1 MHIMEGYLP
10 WQWCV
15 FWYLVSAPFIIYGIS
30 LLNRQVKERREI
42 LSLLAVS
49 GAFIFLLSSLK
60 MPSPVV
66 GSCSHP
72 TGTGLST
79 VLFGPFITAVLSV
92 IVLIFQALF
101 MAHGGIT
108 TLGANDFSMGIAG
121 PLAGYA
127 VYRVAK
133 ALNLNIFVNIFLV
146 AFIADLFTYV
156 VTAIQLAA
164 AFPATHGGF
173 MVSFATFFAIYAVT
187 QVPLA
192 IVEGLLIALVFKY
205 IVQSRGDILVKLKV
219 LTPEQVSKIME
230 SFS

>member
-1 MHIMEGYLP
+1 MLNAG
-10 WQWCV
+10 
-15 FWYLVSAPFIIYGIS
+15 FIAYGIY
-30 LLNRQVKERREI
+30 LLNRQVKENRAT

-79 VLFGPFITAVLSV
+79 ILFGPIITCVLSL

-108 TLGANDFSMGIAG
+108 TLGANVFSMGIAG
-121 PLAGYA
+121 PLLGYA
-127 VYRVAK
+127 VYRVGK
-133 ALNLNIFVNIFLV
+133 AVNLNIFVNVFLV
-146 AFIADLFTYV
+146 TAVADLFTYV
-156 VTAIQLAA
+156 ITSIELAA

-173 MVSFATFFAIYAVT
+173 LISFETFFAIYAIT

-192 IVEGLLIALVFKY
+192 ILEGVLIALVFKY
-205 IVQSRGDILVKLKV
+205 IVQSRSDILVKLKV
-219 LTPEQVSKIME
+219 LTPDQAKKILE

>member
-1 MHIMEGYLP
+1 MHIMEGFLP

-15 FWYLVSAPFIIYGIS
+15 FWYLVSAPFLIYGIYR
-30 LLNRQVKERREI
+30 LNRQVRERRET

-79 VLFGPFITAVLSV
+79 ILFGPFITCVLSL

-108 TLGANDFSMGIAG
+108 TLGANVFSMGIAG
-121 PLAGYA
+121 PLLGYA
-127 VYRVAK
+127 VYRVGK
-133 ALNLNIFVNIFLV
+133 AVNLNIFVNIFLV
-146 AFIADLFTYV
+146 TFVADLFTYV
-156 VTAIQLAA
+156 ITSIELAA

-173 MVSFATFFAIYAVT
+173 MISFATFFAIYAVT

-192 IVEGLLIALVFKY
+192 ILEGLLIALVFKY
-205 IVQSRGDILVKLKV
+205 IVQSRADILVKLKV
-219 LTPEQVSKIME
+219 LTPEQVTKIME
-230 SFS
+230 SFK

>member
-10 WQWCV
+10 LNWCV
-15 FWYLVSAPFIIYGIS
+15 FWYLVSAPFIIYGVY
-30 LLNRQVKERREI
+30 LLNKQVKEHRET

-79 VLFGPFITAVLSV
+79 VLFGPFITCVLSA
-92 IVLIFQALF
+92 IVLVFQALF
-101 MAHGGIT
+101 MAHGGLT

-121 PLAGYA
+121 PLLGYL

-133 ALNLNIFVNIFLV
+133 KVNLNIFVNIFLV
-146 AFIADLFTYV
+146 AFVADLFTYV
-156 VTAIQLAA
+156 ITAIELAA
-164 AFPATHGGF
+164 AFPAAHGGF
-173 MVSFATFFAIYAVT
+173 LVAFETFFAIYAVT
-187 QVPLA
+187 QIPLA

-219 LTPEQVSKIME
+219 LSPEQLTKIME
-230 SFS
+230 GFK

>member
-1 MHIMEGYLP
+1 MHIMEGFLP

-15 FWYLVSAPFIIYGIS
+15 FWYLVSAPFIIYGIY
-30 LLNRQVKERREI
+30 LLNRQVKAQRET

-72 TGTGLST
+72 TGTGLSV
-79 VLFGPFITAVLSV
+79 VLFGPFITVVLSL

-108 TLGANDFSMGIAG
+108 TLGANVFSMGIAG
-121 PLAGYA
+121 PLLGYA
-127 VYRVAK
+127 VYRLGK
-133 ALNLNIFVNIFLV
+133 AVNLNIFINVFLV
-146 AFIADLFTYV
+146 TAVADLFTYV
-156 VTAIQLAA
+156 ITSIELAA

-173 MVSFATFFAIYAVT
+173 MVSWETFFAIYAVT
-187 QVPLA
+187 QIPLA
-192 IVEGLLIALVFKY
+192 ILEGVLIALVFKY

-219 LTPEQVSKIME
+219 LTPEQVTKIME
-230 SFS
+230 SFK

>member
-1 MHIMEGYLP
+1 MHIMEGFLP

-15 FWYLVSAPFIIYGIS
+15 FWYLVSAPFIIYGVY
-30 LLNRQVKERREI
+30 LLNRQVKEHRET

-79 VLFGPFITAVLSV
+79 VLFGAFMTAVLSL

-108 TLGANDFSMGIAG
+108 TLGANVFSMGIAG
-121 PLAGYA
+121 PLLGFA
-127 VYRVAK
+127 VYRLGK
-133 ALNLNIFVNIFLV
+133 ATNLNIFINVFLV
-146 AFIADLFTYV
+146 TAVADLFTYV
-156 VTAIQLAA
+156 ITSIELAA

-173 MVSFATFFAIYAVT
+173 LISFETFFAIYAVT

-192 IVEGLLIALVFKY
+192 ILEGVLLALVFKY
-205 IVQSRGDILVKLKV
+205 IIQSRSDILVSLRV
-219 LTPEQVSKIME
+219 LTQEQTAKIMGG
-230 SFS
+230 FS

>member
-1 MHIMEGYLP
+1 MEGFLP

-15 FWYLVSAPFIIYGIS
+15 FWYLVMVPFIIYGVY
-30 LLNRQVKERREI
+30 LLNKQVKEHRET

-72 TGTGLST
+72 TGTGLSV
-79 VLFGPFITAVLSV
+79 VLFGPIITAVLSV

-121 PLAGYA
+121 PLLGYA
-127 VYRVAK
+127 VYRLGK
-133 ALNLNIFVNIFLV
+133 AVNLNIFVNIFLV
-146 AFIADLFTYV
+146 TAVADLFTYV
-156 VTAIQLAA
+156 ITAIELAA
-164 AFPATHGGF
+164 AFPATHGSF
-173 MVSFATFFAIYAVT
+173 MISFETFFAIYAVT

-192 IVEGLLIALVFKY
+192 ILEGVLIALVFKY
-205 IVQSRGDILVKLKV
+205 IIQSRADILVKLGV
-219 LTPEQVSKIME
+219 LTQEQVTKIMG